1 MAFYKIS
8 ALLEAELMSTYFG
21 SAMLLGHNPTHL
33 QQKFIY
39 FIFSYSTQKIL
50 SLSGK
55 KKRAAFQNA
64 KKVGSR
70 AGVLFFSGNVCH
82 LQRAGWSG

>member
-8 ALLEAELMSTYFG
+8 ALL
-21 SAMLLGHNPTHL
+21 LGRNPTHL

-39 FIFSYSTQKIL
+39 FIFSYATQKIL
-50 SLSGK
+50 SLSG

-64 KKVGSR
+64 KKVGSQ
-70 AGVLFFSGNVCH
+70 AGVLFFGGNVCH

>member
-21 SAMLLGHNPTHL
+21 SAMILGRNPTHL

-39 FIFSYSTQKIL
+39 FIFSYTTQKIL
-50 SLSGK
+50 SLSR

-70 AGVLFFSGNVCH
+70 AGVLFFGGNVCH